1 MLEERSDL
9 QVVREFWN
17 RKPVKGVGL
26 AMKLNWNDKSNNP
39 QMKDIRNEAVR
50 FYTGIGT
57 ATSEDGILSKE

>member
-1 MLEERSDL
+1 
-9 QVVREFWN
+9 
-17 RKPVKGVGL
+17 
-26 AMKLNWNDKSNNP
+26 MKLNWNDKSNNP